1 MARDV
6 IVIGG
11 GVIGCSIAWRLAQA
25 GLKVTVIERGR
36 VGCEASRAA
45 AGMLS
50 PQGGAE
56 SAGPFFDLCLQ
67 SRAMYRKFGEQLT
80 EASGIDIEY
89 KDEGTLFVVV
99 EGEDQEEKTR
109 WASWQLEAG
118 LPLEHLSAAE
128 VHKVESAVTQSAT
141 RAIFLP
147 EEHQVENRR
156 LMDALE
162 VAIKRAGVELIE
174 GSAVTAI
181 TTDRGKV
188 TGVVCGSE
196 RLPAESVV
204 VAAGTWSSQ
213 LLEPLGLNVRIIPAL
228 GQMIAVRGGAC
239 RIDRVV
245 HSSKVYV
252 VPRRDGR
259 ILIGATVE
267 YAGFQRGVTV
277 KGISYL
283 LSAAI
288 QIVPSLEG
296 CEIIETWSGLRP
308 DTVDHLPILGA
319 SGIDNLIL
327 ATGHFRNG
335 ILLAPI
341 TAEAIYS
348 FVNHGHVSD
357 NVRPFGIGRFE
368 VSEQRERNSALS
380 E

>member
-11 GVIGCSIAWRLAQA
+11 GVIGCSIAWRVAQA

-45 AGMLS
+45 AGMLT

-56 SAGPFFDLCLQ
+56 SGGPFFDLCLR
-67 SRAMYRKFGEQLT
+67 SRAMYREFGREVT

-89 KDEGTLFVVV
+89 KDEGTLFVVL
-99 EGEDQEEKTR
+99 EGEDQEERTR

-118 LPLEHLSAAE
+118 LPLEHLSADE
-128 VHKVESAVTQSAT
+128 VHKIEPAVTQSAT

-162 VAIKRAGVELIE
+162 VAIRRARVELIE
-174 GSAVTAI
+174 GSDVTAI
-181 TTDRGKV
+181 TTDQGKV
-188 TGVVCGSE
+188 TGVLCGSE
-196 RLPAESVV
+196 RLTANLVV

-228 GQMIAVRGGAC
+228 GQMIAVRGRAC

-283 LSAAI
+283 LSAATE
-288 QIVPSLEG
+288 IVPSLEG
-296 CEIIETWSGLRP
+296 CEILETWSGLRP

-335 ILLAPI
+335 ILLAPL
-341 TAEAIYS
+341 TATLIAQPLINGRQPNEIA
-348 FVNHGHVSD
+348 
-357 NVRPFGIGRFE
+357 PFSVDRLEPGARD
-368 VSEQRERNSALS
+368 
-380 E
+380 

>member
-6 IVIGG
+6 IVVGG
-11 GVIGCSIAWRLAQA
+11 GVIGCSIAWRLAQS
-25 GLKVTVIERGR
+25 GMKVTVIERGR

-56 SAGPFFDLCLQ
+56 SAGSFFDLCLD
-67 SRAMYRKFGEQLT
+67 SRTMYRTFGEQLT

-89 KDEGTLFVVV
+89 KDEGTLFVVA
-99 EGEDQEEKTR
+99 EGEDQEETTK

-118 LPLEHLSAAE
+118 LSLEHLSADE
-128 VHKVESAVTQSAT
+128 IRKIEPSVTQSAT

-147 EEHQVENRR
+147 QEHQVENRR

-162 VAIKRAGVELIE
+162 VAMRTAPVELIE
-174 GSAVTAI
+174 GSEVTAI
-181 TTDRGKV
+181 QACRGKV
-188 TGVVCGSE
+188 TGVVCGDE
-196 RLPAESVV
+196 RLSAGSVI
-204 VAAGTWSSQ
+204 VAAGTWSGS

-228 GQMIAVRGGAC
+228 GQMVAVKGEARC
-239 RIDRVV
+239 IDRVV
-245 HSSKVYV
+245 HSSKVYL

-267 YAGFQRGVTV
+267 HTGFQRGVTV
-277 KGISYL
+277 RGINYL
-283 LSAAI
+283 LSAAT

-296 CEIIETWSGLRP
+296 FELIEAWSGLRP
-308 DTVDHLPILGA
+308 DTVDHLPVMGP
-319 SGIDNLIL
+319 SGIDNLVL

-341 TAEAIYS
+341 TAQLTAELLATGR
-348 FVNHGHVSD
+348 VPDVMK
-357 NVRPFGIGRFE
+357 PFGVERFL
-368 VSEQRERNSALS
+368 QA
-380 E
+380 